1 MKHSFHTTA
10 LLFNDT
16 LKIFFLIILFG
27 FTSLANANTI
37 DYLYYMAGNPTKGM
51 KTLTIERDNTTE
63 IYYLNTEAKFDSV
76 RFRGRWREEF
86 MAFQYRKDTLTI
98 NMYAN
103 GKLEGKMLWTKDSVW
118 SYGYEKDS
126 VKLIM
131 SAQLDDHGEIK
142 SQYRDGIGT
151 DTYKRIYDSK
161 GNCTRKEY
169 YEKGVKKQVT
179 VAKYDDRGIIMEK
192 REFDAQGKQK
202 YCNKYNSNGLLVEY
216 DEDGKVYFRT
226 YKYDEK
232 GNWIE
237 FTVVEKSNPQAIVST
252 VKRVIEYY

>member
-1 MKHSFHTTA
+1 
-10 LLFNDT
+10 
-16 LKIFFLIILFG
+16 
-27 FTSLANANTI
+27 
-37 DYLYYMAGNPTKGM
+37 
-51 KTLTIERDNTTE
+51 
-63 IYYLNTEAKFDSV
+63 
-76 RFRGRWREEF
+76 
-86 MAFQYRKDTLTI
+86 
-98 NMYAN
+98 MYAN

-142 SQYRDGIGT
+142 SRYRDGIGT

-161 GNCTRKEY
+161 GNCTRNEY

-179 VAKYDDRGIIMEK
+179 VTKYDDRGIIMEK